1 MLVMSRRC
9 DEEILFPN
17 LGITVKVLR
26 MQGNRVRLGVNAPEE
41 IDVIRGELVG
51 ETDGQ
56 RRTSEADH
64 KLRNELNGLV
74 LATRMFQLQME
85 RGLEDKAHQTYLE
98 MLHKLKQLDASYK
111 PIVPF
116 ATSEPAAIGS
126 HVLVVEDDANERE
139 LLAGLLRMEGCEV
152 ATAGDGVDALDH
164 LAEVEQ
170 RPDVVLLDMHM
181 PRVNGVETLSCIRAN
196 PQLKDLLVFGVS
208 GRTPMD
214 VGLTVGAPDG
224 IDDWFQKPLN
234 PVEIVTRIRRG
245 IKRIA
250 TVSATA

>member
-41 IDVIRGELVG
+41 IDVIRGELIG

-56 RRTSEADH
+56 RRTSDADH
-64 KLRNELNGLV
+64 KLRNELNGLM
-74 LATRMFQLQME
+74 LATRMFQMQME

-98 MLHKLKQLDASYK
+98 MLHKLKQLDASYR
-111 PIVPF
+111 PAELTTTIAP
-116 ATSEPAAIGS
+116 EPAALGS

-152 ATAGDGVDALDH
+152 ATATDGVDALDH
-164 LAEVEQ
+164 LADIEQ

-181 PRVNGVETLSCIRAN
+181 PRVNGVETLSCIRSN
-196 PQLKDLLVFGVS
+196 PQLRDLLVFGVS
-208 GRTPMD
+208 GRTAND
-214 VGLTVGAPDG
+214 IGLTVGTPDG

-234 PVEIVTRIRRG
+234 PVEIVTQIRRS
-245 IKRIA
+245 IKKGA
-250 TVSATA
+250 TVTA

>member
-26 MQGNRVRLGVNAPEE
+26 MQGNRVRLGVSAPEE

-51 ETDGQ
+51 ELDT
-56 RRTSEADH
+56 RNRTSDAAH
-64 KLRNELNGLV
+64 KLRNELNGLM
-74 LATRMFQLQME
+74 LAARMFQMQME
-85 RGLEDKAHQTYLE
+85 RGLEDKAHLTFLE
-98 MLHKLKQLDASYK
+98 MLHKLKQLDASYR
-111 PIVPF
+111 PEAAPPVATVP
-116 ATSEPAAIGS
+116 ASSGS

-152 ATAGDGVDALDH
+152 ATAGDGGDALDQ
-164 LAEVEQ
+164 LAGIDQ

-181 PRVNGVETLSCIRAN
+181 PRVDGIETLSRIRSN

-208 GRTPMD
+208 GRTPND
-214 VGLTVGAPDG
+214 VGLTVGTPDG

-234 PVEIVTRIRRG
+234 PAEIVTRIRRG
-245 IKRIA
+245 IRGGA
-250 TVSATA
+250 TVTA